1 MGLLDSVI
9 GALGQAQ
16 GQGGAAGGDAGG
28 ALGGL
33 LGSLMGGGAGGAGG
47 GQAEVLGTVLGML
60 ANDAQGGGLGGLIA
74 KFQQA
79 GMGDVVGSWISSG
92 QNLPISPE
100 QLGGV
105 LGEDTLAGLARQLG
119 LGSGSE
125 VAGPLSQLL
134 PQVVDRLT
142 PGGQLPEGGLGN
154 LSDLLGGSLMGR

>member
-9 GALGQAQ
+9 GALDRAQ
-16 GQGGAAGGDAGG
+16 GQGGAAGAGAGG

-33 LGSLMGGGAGGAGG
+33 LGSLLGGGAGG
-47 GQAEVLGTVLGML
+47 GQAEVVSAVLGML
-60 ANDAQGGGLGGLIA
+60 ANDAQGGGLGGLVA

-100 QLGGV
+100 QLGSV
-105 LGEDTLAGLARQLG
+105 LGDDTLAGLARQLG

-134 PQVVDRLT
+134 PQVVDQLT
-142 PGGQLPEGGLGN
+142 PGGRLPEGGLGN